1 MNFIRIFFV
10 RNIINILENIFY
22 EKKLLKLYKEL
33 FVDGSLKE
41 FFDVGVNRGQSI
53 KLIKKIN
60 NKVNIIGFEPN
71 PKLFSYLKKKYS
83 KNRNIKLYNLGCSDS
98 EGKRLFYEN
107 ILDESSGFEK
117 INYDSN
123 WVKKKSMILGVS
135 PKKLVAEK
143 YYVKVIAISEFYK
156 SKKTIDLVK
165 IDVEGHEYMVLKGLF
180 KNSMDIR
187 FIQIEIHKD
196 NMYKNKV
203 HYNKII
209 RILKKNGFSEYREI
223 RHSFGK
229 FYDIIFK
236 KN

>member
-33 FVDGSLKE
+33 FIDGSLKE
-41 FFDVGVNRGQSI
+41 FIDVGVNRGQSI

-117 INYDSN
+117 INYDQDLN
-123 WVKKKSMILGVS
+123 NIFNENIENKILSSGEEYELILIGPPSKIKNLEDKIDIKIIGRVS
-135 PKKLVAEK
+135 DSKEPIL
-143 YYVKVIAISEFYK
+143 EFYK
-156 SKKTIDLVK
+156 
-165 IDVEGHEYMVLKGLF
+165 
-180 KNSMDIR
+180 
-187 FIQIEIHKD
+187 
-196 NMYKNKV
+196 NK
-203 HYNKII
+203 KII
-209 RILKKNGFSEYREI
+209 NLSTEGFD
-223 RHSFGK
+223 HFG
-229 FYDIIFK
+229 
-236 KN
+236 